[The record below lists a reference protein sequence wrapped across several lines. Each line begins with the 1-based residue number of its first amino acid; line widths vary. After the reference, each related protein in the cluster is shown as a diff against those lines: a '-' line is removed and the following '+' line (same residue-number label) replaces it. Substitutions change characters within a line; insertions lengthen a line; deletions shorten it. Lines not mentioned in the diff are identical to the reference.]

1 MKNLLKLSLILFVAL
16 TFFMN
21 TPVLAT
27 ETNNSQNTQT
37 TSSQQTSNNNSS
49 TQVTSV
55 ASVNDGELS
64 FSDILNI
71 LLIATGIVII
81 LLAIAIFI
89 RLK

>member
-1 MKNLLKLSLILFVAL
+1 MKNLLKLSLILIVAF
-16 TFFMN
+16 TFFIN
-21 TPVLAT
+21 TPVLAV
-27 ETNNSQNTQT
+27 ENNNSQNTT
-37 TSSQQTSNNNSS
+37 TATTQQSSNNNSS

-55 ASVNDGELS
+55 ASVNEGELS